1 MNKIVDLDK
10 TVHVNERIR
19 VPQVRL
25 VDENG
30 NMIGIVNTREAL
42 EIARQRG
49 YDLVEVS
56 SKAHPPVCR
65 IMDYGKYKYEL
76 SKKAKKAK
84 KKQHVIQVK
93 EIKMRPNIEPHD
105 YNFKLNHAR
114 RFLEHSNK
122 VKFHLIFKGREVT
135 HLDIG
140 MNVLNKIAG
149 DLADIA
155 VVESAPRKEGMV
167 MTMIVAPR
175 PGLRKQ
181 KDTEVS
187 DAKGKESS
195 SIEEEKEES
204 SQSL

>member
-1 MNKIVDLDK
+1 MNKIVDLEK
-10 TVHVNERIR
+10 TTHVNERIR

-30 NMIGIVNTREAL
+30 NMIGIVSTKEAL
-42 EIARQRG
+42 EMARQRG

-56 SKAHPPVCR
+56 AKAHPPVCR

-84 KKQHVIQVK
+84 KKQHIVQTK
-93 EIKMRPNIEPHD
+93 EIKMRPNIEAHD

-114 RFLEHSNK
+114 RFFENGNK

-135 HLDIG
+135 HLDMG
-140 MNVLNKIAG
+140 MNVLNKIAQDLG
-149 DLADIA
+149 DVA

-167 MTMIVAPR
+167 MTMVMAPK

-181 KDTEVS
+181 RMMEVS

-195 SIEEEKEES
+195 SVEEKEKEG